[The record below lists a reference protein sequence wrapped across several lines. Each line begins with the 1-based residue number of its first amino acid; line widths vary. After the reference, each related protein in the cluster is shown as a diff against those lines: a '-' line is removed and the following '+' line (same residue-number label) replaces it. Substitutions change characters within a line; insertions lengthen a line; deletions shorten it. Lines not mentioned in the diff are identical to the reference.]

1 MALSPDK
8 QILCFSGEVTPNL
21 DLSLAKGLEQDGLFV
36 VRSPGGRTKSAIEL
50 SDLLRDRHATVVVYD
65 HCFSA
70 CAEYFLIASH
80 QTYVLKGTLVAW
92 HYPYSGD
99 PSHPLC
105 TSLVMP
111 RDGGPRKLLRGP
123 CNAFGDQ
130 VAYRGPIPG
139 DAQFFKDRTVD
150 AGFEA
155 PPDSQYVRRIVSS
168 IFAESGVY
176 RDIAWTIHPRFY
188 PRLFKTKIV
197 YEAYPESQSE
207 VDDLLARLNLDIRVI
222 YDP

>member
-1 MALSPDK
+1 MVLSPDK

-36 VRSPGGRTKSAIEL
+36 ARSPGGNGASAIEL
-50 SDLLRDRHATVVVYD
+50 SNLLRDRHATVVVYD
-65 HCFSA
+65 YCFSA
-70 CAEYFLIASH
+70 CASFFLIASH
-80 QTYVLKGTLVAW
+80 QAYVLRDTLVIW
-92 HYPYSGD
+92 HYSQSSD
-99 PSHPLC
+99 PSHPYC
-105 TSLVMP
+105 TNLIVP
-111 RDGGPRKLLRGP
+111 HDGGPRKLVRGP

-130 VAYRGPIPG
+130 VGYGPFP
-139 DAQFFKDRTVD
+139 AVTQFFKDRTID
-150 AGFEA
+150 ARFEP